1 MSAEKIVPT
10 TCINNCG
17 GRCRLLL
24 HMEGERVAR
33 ITGDPA
39 CPDLLP
45 CVKGLNA
52 AGTFL
57 SSQRLTTPLK
67 RVGCRG
73 EGKFVPISWSEAVDI
88 IAVQWERI
96 RDTYGP
102 QSRYVNYAWGVSGCL
117 SGTGLAKRL
126 LRLDGGHLDY
136 YNSYSSA
143 CCDFTTPYLYG
154 TGECC
159 ASYDSLLDSRLIIL
173 WSHNPAETRF
183 DNLMYYL
190 RRARKQGTP
199 IVCVDPRRSATV
211 DALGAEWIPIR
222 PSTDAAMLDAMAWV
236 IWSENLYDHDFVEH
250 CCQGFTRATLP
261 PGAEGVCYFDYL
273 AGKGDGTPKTPE
285 WAQAITG
292 VPAETIRSLARRY
305 ALAKPAALM
314 PGYGGQRHAN
324 GEQFTRGT
332 IALACLTGNVGV
344 RGGWGAGSGYC
355 HTSIA
360 VKPPGVENPIT
371 AEIPCYAWTRAVA
384 APETFS
390 PRTGLHGA
398 ERLDTGIKMILNL
411 AGNAL
416 INQHGDINRTK
427 EILADEHLCEFIVCS
442 DLFLTPSARFADILL
457 PGVSMFEADNITWP
471 WGQGDFVSFCNQV
484 VPPVGESR
492 FEYEWLAEVA
502 QKLGLYDE
510 FTLDCADYQDF
521 LRLSYDR
528 TRQVHP
534 ELPEYD
540 RLKREGICRF
550 PHEQPVVCLTD
561 RKFPTPSGKVEIY
574 SPALA
579 ALHDP
584 RIPPIP
590 GYVPVQEGPGGSDR
604 YPLQL
609 IGWHPVNRCHSIHD
623 NNAALQGRF
632 PQRLWMHPEDAA
644 ARGISDGD
652 TAEIWNDRG
661 AVRLIVHVTADIM
674 PGTVAMAQGVWYAP
688 ETGGA
693 DGRGSINV
701 LTSLDETPLAHGNG
715 QHTNLVDVR
724 RINEEKRSSI

>member
-1 MSAEKIVPT
+1 MSMRRILPT

-24 HMEGERVAR
+24 HMEGNTVTR

-57 SSQRLTTPLK
+57 SPQRLTTPLK
-67 RVGCRG
+67 RIGRRG
-73 EGKFVPISWSEAVDI
+73 EGKFVPISWTEAIDL
-88 IAVQWERI
+88 IAERWISI
-96 RDTYGP
+96 RDKYGP
-102 QSRYVNYAWGVSGCL
+102 QSRYVNCAWGISGCL
-117 SGTGLAKRL
+117 SGTNLAKRL
-126 LRLDGGHLDY
+126 FRLDGGHLDY

-190 RRARKQGTP
+190 RQARKNGVP
-199 IVCVDPRRSATV
+199 IICVDPRRNATV
-211 DALGAEWIPIR
+211 DALGAEWIAIR

-236 IWSENLYDHDFVEH
+236 IWSEDLYDHDFVEH
-250 CCQGFTRATLP
+250 CCQGVTRSTLP
-261 PGAEGVCYFDYL
+261 PGAEGECYFDYL
-273 AGKGDGTPKTPE
+273 AGHSDATPKTPE
-285 WAQAITG
+285 WAEKITG
-292 VPAETIRSLARRY
+292 VPAETIRDLARRY

-344 RGGWGAGSGYC
+344 SGGWGAGSGYC
-355 HTSIA
+355 HTSIE
-360 VKPPGVENPIT
+360 VKPPKVENPVL

-384 APETFS
+384 EPETFS
-390 PRTGLHGA
+390 TKTGLRGA

-416 INQHGDINRTK
+416 INQHGDINRTRA
-427 EILADEHLCEFIVCS
+427 ILADESLCEFIVCS
-442 DLFLTPSARFADILL
+442 DLFLTPSAMFADVLL

-471 WGQGDFVSFCNQV
+471 WGQGDFVGFCNQA

-492 FEYEWLAEVA
+492 FEYDWLAEVA
-502 QKLGLYDE
+502 RRLGLYE
-510 FTLDCADYQDF
+510 PFTLGCSDYRDF
-521 LRLSYDR
+521 LRLSYER
-528 TRQVHP
+528 TRYSHP
-534 ELPEYD
+534 ELPEYG
-540 RLKREGICRF
+540 RLKREGIYRAS
-550 PHEQPVVCLTD
+550 HEKPVVCLAD
-561 RKFPTPSGKVEIY
+561 REFPTPSGKVEIY
-574 SPALA
+574 SSALA

-584 RIPPIP
+584 LVPPIP
-590 GYVPVQEGPGGSDR
+590 GYVPAKEGPGGDGR

-609 IGWHPVNRCHSIHD
+609 IGWHPLNRCHSIHD
-623 NNAALQGRF
+623 NNADLQERF
-632 PQRLWMHPEDAA
+632 PQQLWIHLTDAA
-644 ARGISDGD
+644 ARDILDGD
-652 TAEIWNDRG
+652 SVEVWNDRG
-661 AVRLIVHVTADIM
+661 TVCLTARVTADIM
-674 PGTVAMAQGVWYAP
+674 RGTVGMAQGAWYAP
-688 ETGGA
+688 ETDGA
-693 DGRGSINV
+693 DRRGSINV

-715 QHTNLVDVR
+715 QHTNLVEVR
-724 RINEEKRSSI
+724 RRKCAADQR